1 MRYIVNAAG
10 YVKSVSFGATITCGG
25 VNCAEYTGV
34 IPEDYDS
41 LEAWYLAECENLYR
55 WKIVNGNLT
64 LDDEAEPPVP
74 DAKHVIAPITIG
86 TAWAGSAAPYTQ
98 TINLGCVRPNSIVE
112 IALPATATVEEVKA
126 FQRLNLQDGGQADGS
141 ITLRAFGAKNTIEIP
156 VNVVILNHGG
166 APGSESYVM
175 FADGTLT
182 LL

>member
-10 YVKSVSFGATITCGG
+10 YVKNVSFGAFITCGG
-25 VNCAEYTGV
+25 VNCNEYTGAL
-34 IPEDYDS
+34 PEGYDS
-41 LEAWYLAECENLYR
+41 LEEWFLKECETLYR

-74 DAKHVIAPITIG
+74 DAKHVIAAVTIG
-86 TAWAGSAAPYTQ
+86 TNWTGTAAPYTQ
-98 TINLGCVRPNSIVE
+98 TVNLDCVRTDSIVE
-112 IALPATATVEEVKA
+112 IALPSTATAEEVKA
-126 FQRLNLQDGGQADGS
+126 FQALNLQDGGQTNGAF
-141 ITLRAFGAKNTIEIP
+141 TLRAFGTKNSVEIP